1 MKWNEIPIFTFG
13 DCDICK
19 LTNEEIPELK
29 NLSVMQSNSLDLDE
43 EVAKMLK
50 DLFQSCI
57 SGKIGL
63 RSYC

>member
-1 MKWNEIPIFTFG
+1 MKWNEIQIFTFG

-57 SGKIGL
+57 SGKIRL